1 MFALIRCWAR
11 ASLPW
16 PIHVAHTPMDAEPCA
31 APACTPQAY
40 ALPCICGQ
48 ALLVLDKTAA
58 SLLCAPGGPGAGTPP
73 GLELSSSGSA
83 GAGGS
88 SDSGGAG
95 GNSGPAELQ
104 AWQQRLAA
112 PGVMQRLLDIAAEDS
127 NEPVMPRQEAEF
139 LGTLLPAAA
148 DLAALLLTVWEQQ
161 PGSKAQMA
169 VELSLASAT
178 RSCANLR
185 CANPATVGGKRNP
198 RCSGCR
204 TVRYCCRQCSVA
216 DWRPRHKLVCKVLAA
231 QQQAEQEAA
240 AP

>member
-1 MFALIRCWAR
+1 
-11 ASLPW
+11 
-16 PIHVAHTPMDAEPCA
+16 MDAEPCA